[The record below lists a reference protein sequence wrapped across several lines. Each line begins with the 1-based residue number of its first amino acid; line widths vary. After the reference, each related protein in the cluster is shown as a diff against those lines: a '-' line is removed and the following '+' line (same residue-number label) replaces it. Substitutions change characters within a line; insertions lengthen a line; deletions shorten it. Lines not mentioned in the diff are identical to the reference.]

1 MFLAYG
7 VKVTYLKRIS
17 FGPFELGDLPVGEY
31 RELTAEEKNSLRNY
45 LN

>member
-17 FGPFELGDLPVGEY
+17 FGFFELRDLPLGEY
-31 RELTAEEKNSLRNY
+31 RELLEEEKNSLRND

>member
-17 FGPFELGDLPVGEY
+17 FGAFKLEEDLPAGSY
-31 RELTAEEKNSLRNY
+31 RTLTPKEKEILKSY
-45 LN
+45 F